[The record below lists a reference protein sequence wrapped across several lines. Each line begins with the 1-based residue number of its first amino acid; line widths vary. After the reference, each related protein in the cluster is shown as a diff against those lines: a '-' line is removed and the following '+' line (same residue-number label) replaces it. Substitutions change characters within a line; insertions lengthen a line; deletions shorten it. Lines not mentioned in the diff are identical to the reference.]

1 MLADERFSKLLKE
14 KYNFSTIEC
23 GKYTGQHIFNDL
35 YTQKYE
41 EKIRGQEHW
50 LNLTR
55 QHIFKLEN
63 ELEDYRRQIRE
74 RERETAQLREEISMR
89 DSLNQKLAGD
99 LNTILSSASWKLTA
113 PVRAIIDKMKKMV
126 RKQD

>member
-1 MLADERFSKLLKE
+1 MLKE

>member
-1 MLADERFSKLLKE
+1 
-14 KYNFSTIEC
+14 
-23 GKYTGQHIFNDL
+23 
-35 YTQKYE
+35 
-41 EKIRGQEHW
+41 
-50 LNLTR
+50 
-55 QHIFKLEN
+55 
-63 ELEDYRRQIRE
+63 
-74 RERETAQLREEISMR
+74 MR

>member
-1 MLADERFSKLLKE
+1 M
-14 KYNFSTIEC
+14 IC
-23 GKYTGQHIFNDL
+23 
-35 YTQKYE
+35 
-41 EKIRGQEHW
+41 IRKNTKKRSGDREHW